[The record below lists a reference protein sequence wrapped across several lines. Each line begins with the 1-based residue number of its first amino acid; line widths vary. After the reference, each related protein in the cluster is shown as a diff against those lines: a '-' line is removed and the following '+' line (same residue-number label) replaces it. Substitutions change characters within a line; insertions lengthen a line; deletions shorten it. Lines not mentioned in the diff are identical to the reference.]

1 MTESAEFIAETPD
14 GPEFSRDALSA
25 LLHRLRL
32 TARVFLRPGTGS
44 VSVNS
49 RELDAYFPNILQRVA
64 VRQPFAVTET
74 ADAFDALI
82 TVKGSGLS
90 AQADAVRHGIARA
103 LLRYN
108 AELRPILK
116 KQGLLTRDAREVER
130 KIYGQPG
137 ARKRFQ
143 FSKR

>member
-1 MTESAEFIAETPD
+1 MLEET
-14 GPEFSRDALSA
+14 
-25 LLHRLRL
+25 
-32 TARVFLRPGTGS
+32 VFLRPGKGG

-49 RELDAYFPNILQRVA
+49 REVDAYFPNILQRVA
-64 VRQPFAVTET
+64 VRQAFILTET

-116 KQGLLTRDAREVER
+116 KHGLLTRDAREVER